1 MQGYVLNIIMN
12 LFFYGIISINYTLMA
27 IIILLT
33 YLSTHIT
40 SFENSYQSDRD
51 YGRERKKEH
60 TQHTYFSVDINFFLD
75 A

>member
-1 MQGYVLNIIMN
+1 
-12 LFFYGIISINYTLMA
+12 MA

-60 TQHTYFSVDINFFLD
+60 TQHTYFSVDIIFFS
-75 A
+75 